1 MRHAQSLKRTTIAVV
16 VLLATP
22 LVAWAVL
29 YLSPSAADAIGIGIG
44 RTDTVQSFHFNGYT
58 VQLAGAYADSFNTVI
73 DLKGAPPGVVFGATY
88 LNDQFGNLYPEE
100 NAEASK
106 AGDMALNYKPATW
119 LTTVAGM
126 RYTLTITQPSDTS
139 ATRTSTLKGIVR
151 FNTAPRLQI
160 PASGSFANGEVT
172 FVDARYG
179 AEVVA
184 IGFEVRGVSVVRG
197 YPPSEAS
204 VKPRPSLDVRLAPI
218 DGGPTKN
225 MPYRASVSGGV
236 TQVHAIAMLVD
247 PGTYSLVVSLEGVAN
262 LQRTLVVS

>member
-1 MRHAQSLKRTTIAVV
+1 MWHAQSLKRTTIAVV

-44 RTDTVQSFHFNGYT
+44 RTDTPQSFTFNGYT

-106 AGDMALNYKPATW
+106 AGDMALNYKTAAW

-126 RYTLTITQPSDTS
+126 RYTLTIEQSSDN
-139 ATRTSTLKGIVR
+139 AVTRTSTLKGTVH
-151 FNTAPRLQI
+151 FDTAPRLQI

-172 FVDARYG
+172 FIDARYG
-179 AEVVA
+179 AHVVA
-184 IGFEVRGVSVVRG
+184 IGFEVRGVSVIGG

-204 VKPRPSLDVRLAPI
+204 VKPRPSLEVRLAPI
-218 DGGPTKN
+218 DGGAAKN

-262 LQRTLVVS
+262 LQRTLLVS

>member
-1 MRHAQSLKRTTIAVV
+1 MLHAQALKRAAIVAV

-22 LVAWAVL
+22 FVAWAVL
-29 YLSPSAADAIGIGIG
+29 YLSPSAADAIGTAIG
-44 RTDTVQSFHFNGYT
+44 RTDAAQSFHFNGYT
-58 VQLAGAYADSFNTVI
+58 VELAGAYADSFNTVI

-119 LTTVAGM
+119 LTTLAGM

-139 ATRTSTLKGIVR
+139 ATRTSTVQGIVR
-151 FNTAPRLQI
+151 FNTASRLQI

-172 FVDARYG
+172 FIDARYG
-179 AEVVA
+179 AHVVA
-184 IGFEVRGVSVVRG
+184 IGFEVRGVSVVGG

-218 DGGPTKN
+218 DGGPAKN
-225 MPYRASVSGGV
+225 MPYRASVSGDV

-247 PGTYSLVVSLEGVAN
+247 PGIYSLVLSLEGAAN